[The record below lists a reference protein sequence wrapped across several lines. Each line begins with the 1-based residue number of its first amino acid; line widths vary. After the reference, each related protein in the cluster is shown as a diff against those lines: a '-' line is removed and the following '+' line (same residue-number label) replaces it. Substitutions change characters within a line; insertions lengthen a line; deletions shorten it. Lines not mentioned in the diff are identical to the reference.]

1 MATHNTLHVEVVTAE
16 REIYNGEADM
26 VVARGTEGVL
36 GILPRHAAL
45 LTTLAIGEM
54 RIKLGDAEEPLF
66 VAGGFL
72 EVRDNVVTVLADT
85 AEHAEEIDEARA
97 EDAGRPRTSNQPHQG
112 RGAGSPSWWA
122 SHRDA
127 ALRAINGTSQ
137 EPAGRSQGDANQ
149 GAAGRY
155 SIVMLSEAK
164 HLAAWRA
171 RPFASPSLL
180 SGLRL
185 TQGDTL
191 WQLQ

>member
-97 EDAGRPRTSNQPHQG
+97 EEARRRAQERLEQATSDVE
-112 RGAGSPSWWA
+112 RADMLGA
-122 SHRDA
+122 
-127 ALRAINGTSQ
+127 LERAINRIKVAELARRRG
-137 EPAGRSQGDANQ
+137 GR
-149 GAAGRY
+149 R
-155 SIVMLSEAK
+155 IEMPRSE
-164 HLAAWRA
+164 
-171 RPFASPSLL
+171 
-180 SGLRL
+180 
-185 TQGDTL
+185 Q
-191 WQLQ
+191 

>member
-1 MATHNTLHVEVVTAE
+1 MAIRNTLHVEVVTAE

-26 VVARGTEGVL
+26 VVAKGTEGVL

-97 EDAGRPRTSNQPHQG
+97 EEARRRSQERLEQATSDVE
-112 RGAGSPSWWA
+112 RADMLGA
-122 SHRDA
+122 
-127 ALRAINGTSQ
+127 LERAINRIKVAELARRRG
-137 EPAGRSQGDANQ
+137 GR
-149 GAAGRY
+149 R
-155 SIVMLSEAK
+155 IEMP
-164 HLAAWRA
+164 
-171 RPFASPSLL
+171 RPE
-180 SGLRL
+180 
-185 TQGDTL
+185 Q
-191 WQLQ
+191 

>member
-85 AEHAEEIDEARA
+85 AEHAEEIDQARA
-97 EDAGRPRTSNQPHQG
+97 EEARRRAQERLEQAQSDVERAELLGALERAMARLRVAETS
-112 RGAGSPSWWA
+112 R
-122 SHRDA
+122 
-127 ALRAINGTSQ
+127 
-137 EPAGRSQGDANQ
+137 
-149 GAAGRY
+149 
-155 SIVMLSEAK
+155 
-164 HLAAWRA
+164 RA
-171 RPFASPSLL
+171 RRRIERPIS
-180 SGLRL
+180 
-185 TQGDTL
+185 
-191 WQLQ
+191 